1 MRIEI
6 TYKKDIEPIPEKS
19 IIKRI
24 LKLFVSTPAVRISI
38 EGEAET
44 CKKILEV
51 IKEMIVF

>member
-6 TYKKDIEPIPEKS
+6 TYKKDIAPIPEKS